1 MIITE
6 QHGVKNLLTK
16 LVAVKIIKDI
26 IMDPSLSEDKGKD
39 IPHHIDGLSFKRGE
53 K

>member
-1 MIITE
+1 MIMNNNV
-6 QHGVKNLLTK
+6 GVKNLLTK

-26 IMDPSLSEDKGKD
+26 VMDPSISEDKGKD
-39 IPHHIDGLSFKRGE
+39 IPHVINGLSFKKGD